1 MSPTAA
7 PGPARRASREQPQA
21 AGSARRTAAAY
32 AAAAACFEGCGRG
45 RMREGHACAWGAR
58 AGPSYIRN
66 GLPRSQQAVTVN
78 PGSGLASICAHAG
91 SRANRASQDRL
102 DTQYKGQHPLPAPF
116 EALVGKRHGTTS
128 PANNLQPAARGRLL
142 SVHWVP
148 TFIGDAARGHL
159 QGCIPPLDELYMGY
173 HVHTVQDS
181 NVAAPACGRLPMQ
194 PHLADA
200 GCLPSMQIIRP

>member
-7 PGPARRASREQPQA
+7 PGPARRASREQPPA
-21 AGSARRTAAAY
+21 AGSARRRTAMY
-32 AAAAACFEGCGRG
+32 AAASARFEGCGRG
-45 RMREGHACAWGAR
+45 RMRAGHACAWGAR

-128 PANNLQPAARGRLL
+128 PANNLRHVGDYFRFTGCQHLL
-142 SVHWVP
+142 LMQQ
-148 TFIGDAARGHL
+148 GDACKVAFHRL
-159 QGCIPPLDELYMGY
+159 MNSTWDTMSTLFKTLMWQPPHAGGFLCSLIWLMQAVY
-173 HVHTVQDS
+173 HQ
-181 NVAAPACGRLPMQ
+181 CK
-194 PHLADA
+194 
-200 GCLPSMQIIRP
+200 